1 MVEIIAAIRAAVGED
16 FPIIFRFSQW
26 KQQDYNAKLCQTP
39 AELERLLT
47 LLSDAGVD
55 VFHASTRRFWLPE
68 FEGSDLNLAG
78 WTKKIT
84 NKPVITV
91 GSVGLDSDFTGE
103 GSVDLGGTSNPT
115 GIEGLLTRLNN
126 DEFDLV
132 AIGRALLVDPQWVNK
147 IEQNKEDEIAP
158 FNKAALMKLS

>member
-1 MVEIIAAIRAAVGED
+1 VEIVEAIRAAVGEE
-16 FPIIFRFSQW
+16 FSIVFRFSQW

-39 AELERLLT
+39 EELATFLS

-55 VFHASTRRFWLPE
+55 IFHASTRRFWQSE

-78 WTKKIT
+78 WTKKLT

-91 GSVGLDSDFTGE
+91 GNVGLDTDFIGE
-103 GSVDLGGTSNPT
+103 GNKDLSGTSNPT
-115 GIEGLLTRLNN
+115 GIDELLSRLNN

-147 IEQNKEDEIAP
+147 IRDEAIDEIKP
-158 FNKAALMKLS
+158 FSKKSLMSLS